1 MRNTNKIKTKFGG
14 HEQLQ
19 KVAIIVPLQRI
30 SSVEV
35 LLSNLLR
42 KNKTKHSPWKI
53 FLFLSAGRAYLYIWP
68 KGGTITAPDHCH
80 QPLTVSLTWAKNNL
94 PNTKERFGLHLKK
107 KTELKLFSIFRVCR
121 VYIIIVVINWSHP
134 SGFITLVEQLYGWDL
149 CDQMQ
154 MSILQTSEL
163 GSSHIQARKGD
174 AINVGLT
181 SS

>member
-1 MRNTNKIKTKFGG
+1 M
-14 HEQLQ
+14 L
-19 KVAIIVPLQRI
+19 LQRI
-30 SSVEV
+30 SSTEV
-35 LLSNLLR
+35 LLSNLL
-42 KNKTKHSPWKI
+42 KNDKTKHSPWKI
-53 FLFLSAGRAYLYIWP
+53 FLFLLAGRANLLICLKEVPPLLLTIATNHSPWASIESKIICPTPRKDLAYIW
-68 KGGTITAPDHCH
+68 
-80 QPLTVSLTWAKNNL
+80 
-94 PNTKERFGLHLKK
+94 KK
-107 KTELKLFSIFRVCR
+107 KTELKLFPIFRVCR

-154 MSILQTSEL
+154 MSILQTYEL